1 MSNSIL
7 KEPKNFIGAKPL
19 LFDRLIDDNLNEVH
33 ESGDQSFFDL
43 YKVKESIRIEVSRL
57 LNTRSSGIES
67 ADVVQDRDLY
77 GTPSLYGIPD
87 FTRFEV
93 TTEQE
98 WPSIENILKKTIMR
112 FEPRLKDANA
122 KILRFDN
129 LTQSLVVQI
138 DAKLIIKKISE
149 EVTFAVAIECGMD
162 H

>member
-7 KEPKNFIGAKPL
+7 KEPKNFVGAKPL
-19 LFDRLIDDNLNEVH
+19 LFDRLIDDNLNESY
-33 ESGDQSFFDL
+33 ESGDHSFMDL
-43 YKVKESIRIEVSRL
+43 YRVKESIRTEVSRL
-57 LNTRSSGIES
+57 LNTRSSGIDR
-67 ADVVQDRDLY
+67 ADILADRPAY
-77 GTPSLYGIPD
+77 GLPSLYGIPD
-87 FTRFEV
+87 FSRFEV

-112 FEPRLKDANA
+112 FETRLKEVNA